1 MPQTKLADCEGQ
13 LSALKD
19 ARADQ
24 DETLSDLEEDLKK
37 QKQRYDEL
45 TVQNESLRKEA
56 QAEHERNIEEEKT
69 IKELEAQVK
78 ALQEGEGLATT
89 VTTPSR
95 SRGLTFAALP
105 LPQLQGVSAGFLN
118 PNPHPH
124 AMPLTIPLT
133 DERRL
138 GAHGGGHR
146 RALCRAGPR
155 TGPTP

>member
-19 ARADQ
+19 AGADQ

-56 QAEHERNIEEEKT
+56 QAEHERNIEEEKR

-78 ALQEGEGLATT
+78 ALQESGAAEKADDGSEQAGIPNNHAQPLCPHLFSSLLRPFKSSR
-89 VTTPSR
+89 TP
-95 SRGLTFAALP
+95 
-105 LPQLQGVSAGFLN
+105 
-118 PNPHPH
+118 
-124 AMPLTIPLT
+124 
-133 DERRL
+133 
-138 GAHGGGHR
+138 
-146 RALCRAGPR
+146 
-155 TGPTP
+155 